1 MIRLYHIVFNIFI
14 YFSQYRDGER
24 LAIELGR
31 ALKKGES
38 KCKVYFLKLSEVTD
52 ETEKFPFLCEWII
65 KTGANVGEVK
75 QEIITHIATLDPK
88 YEIAYEKCRLRKKN
102 WKNPSKV
109 YLDDQTFGDDVS
121 LSNNNCEVIF
131 NGNFFLNFFLK

>member
-1 MIRLYHIVFNIFI
+1 M
-14 YFSQYRDGER
+14 FSFYRDGER
-24 LAIELGR
+24 LSIELGR

-65 KTGANVGEVK
+65 KTGANVGQVK
-75 QEIITHIATLDPK
+75 QEILTHIATLDPK
-88 YEIAYEKCRLRKKN
+88 YEISYEKCRLRKKN

-121 LSNNNCEVIF
+121 LSNNGCEVIF
-131 NGNFFLNFFLK
+131 